1 MSNKELNPKQVEI
14 LNSTFLGNLSTL
26 RHNDG
31 YISTN
36 PVSFHWTGEE
46 IEISTLKSRMKYKN
60 LVADPRATFCVI
72 VPQNHMS
79 YVEVRV
85 SVRFVD
91 DPEASLMRESFFR
104 ITGEYP
110 PEDLDPPGSE
120 RVMLFLKP
128 EQVSSPKLYGGRLDD
143 YAEGGTER

>member
-1 MSNKELNPKQVEI
+1 MTKKALDQKQVEI
-14 LNSTFLGNLSTL
+14 LNSTFLGCLSTL

-31 YISTN
+31 LISTN

-46 IEISTLKSRMKYKN
+46 VEISTLKSRMKYKN
-60 LVADPRATFCVI
+60 LVTDPRATFCVI
-72 VPQNHMS
+72 DPKNHMS
-79 YVEVRV
+79 YVELRGKVRL
-85 SVRFVD
+85 VD
-91 DPEASLMRESFFR
+91 DPDASLMRESFHR

-120 RVMLFLKP
+120 RVMIFLKP
-128 EQVSSPKLYGGRLDD
+128 EQVSSPVLYAGRLDD